1 MRKFLSLLLAL
12 LLLSGCKGKKLNKT
26 EHREEQKS
34 ERKEV
39 KDSSTHVEKN
49 QKVSTFDLQK
59 SQSYEITLESD
70 KDSAGN
76 AKELVYYRIRDGDS
90 ETIRVQGGKVTLKTI
105 DNISKSLHQADSTL
119 VINNQISQKSE
130 VKKQETSQSKE
141 VEKQVRGT
149 PIRYIFWILVIG
161 VLVYVA
167 WRLKLFRRK
176 LNRF

>member
-12 LLLSGCKGKKLNKT
+12 LLLTGCKGKKLNKT

-39 KDSSTHVEKN
+39 KDSSTHVEKT
-49 QKVSTFDLQK
+49 QKVSTFNLQK

-76 AKELVYYRIRDGDS
+76 AKELVYYRIRDGDK
-90 ETIRVQGGKVTLKTI
+90 ETIRIRNGKVTLKTI

-130 VKKQETSQSKE
+130 VKKQEASQSKQ

-149 PIRYIFWILVIG
+149 PIRYIFWILVVG

-167 WRLKLFRRK
+167 WRLKLFR
-176 LNRF
+176 